1 MNSSA
6 LSSLGQPRTN
16 QNNSMAEKIRSQA
29 EKVKDDDKSFSV
41 DKADEK
47 MSSSDTS
54 SSSTEGK
61 KNEELMEAAN
71 KVEGFF
77 ISFMMKQMRDT
88 VKKTEGLFKRGQAEK
103 MFQSRLDNKYA
114 EEVAK
119 SKDFGLAESVYDQ
132 FSSTATK

>member
-1 MNSSA
+1 
-6 LSSLGQPRTN
+6 
-16 QNNSMAEKIRSQA
+16 MAEKIRSQA
-29 EKVKDDDKSFSV
+29 EKVKNGEKTFSV
-41 DKADEK
+41 NQSEGETDSAD
-47 MSSSDTS
+47 SSSP
-54 SSSTEGK
+54 STEGK

-77 ISFMMKQMRDT
+77 ISFMMKQMRNT

-114 EEVAK
+114 DKIAK

-132 FSSTATK
+132 FSSTAVK